1 MNGAASGELRARI
14 EGSIGRITLCRAGK
28 LNALS
33 HAMVLEMR
41 AALEAWRDDERVS
54 LVLLEGEGGRAFCA
68 GGDIAAIQRQG
79 AAGDID
85 GYRRFFRDEY
95 RLNALI
101 AAYSKPIVAVMD
113 GITMGG
119 GIGLSAH
126 ASHRIV
132 TERSVLA
139 MPECTIGLV
148 PDVGATHLLA
158 RAPGHAGE
166 YLALSG
172 ARMDAADALHAGL
185 ADRFVPH
192 ERLEALVTAL
202 VAGAGPE
209 AIDDAEP
216 SCGAPPGAST
226 LAGRAPAIDALFGQA
241 RFGDV
246 LAALELDERA
256 WVGEARERIAAAS
269 PLALHL
275 AFDLIGAAR
284 REPGVMAALIRE
296 YRFSSRAV
304 EQGDL
309 LEGVRAVLI
318 DKDGAPRWRQA
329 SVGQVDAALIE
340 TMKRP
345 APGGDLRFD

>member
-1 MNGAASGELRARI
+1 MNGAASGELRVRI
-14 EGSIGRITLCRAGK
+14 EGSIGRITLCRARK

-33 HAMVLEMR
+33 HAMLLEMR
-41 AALEAWRDDERVS
+41 AALDAWRDDDRVS
-54 LVLLEGEGGRAFCA
+54 LVLLEGEGDRAFCA

-95 RLNALI
+95 RLNASI
-101 AAYSKPIVAVMD
+101 ASYPKPIVAVMD

-139 MPECTIGLV
+139 MPECAIGLV
-148 PDVGATHLLA
+148 PDVGASHLLA
-158 RAPGHAGE
+158 RAPGYAGE

-172 ARMDAADALHAGL
+172 ARMGTADALHAGL

-192 ERLEALVTAL
+192 ERLAALAAAL
-202 VAGAGPE
+202 VAGDGPA
-209 AIDDAEP
+209 AIDDAAP
-216 SCGAPPGAST
+216 SSGMSSGAST
-226 LAGRAPAIDALFGQA
+226 LAERAPTIDALFGQSTLS
-241 RFGDV
+241 DV
-246 LAALELDERA
+246 LAALEQDERA
-256 WVGEARERIAAAS
+256 WVGEAHERIAAAS

-275 AFDLIGAAR
+275 AFDLTRAAR
-284 REPGVMAALIRE
+284 RDPGVEAALVRE

-329 SVGQVDAALIE
+329 GVGQVDAELIE
-340 TMKRP
+340 TMKRA